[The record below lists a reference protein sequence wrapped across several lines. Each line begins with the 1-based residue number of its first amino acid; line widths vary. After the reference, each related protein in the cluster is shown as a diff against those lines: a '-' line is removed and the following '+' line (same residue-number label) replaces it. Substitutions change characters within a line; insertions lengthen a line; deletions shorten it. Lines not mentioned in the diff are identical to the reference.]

1 VLCAAPGGD
10 PGGWAAKHR
19 DALRGVVLEHGAVL
33 VRGLELSDADQVGR
47 VVGAVSGGELLADR
61 EAFAPRETYSP
72 GVYSGSKW
80 PANQP
85 MCMHHER
92 SYAAQV
98 PSLLMFACLRAPTDG
113 GATALADAAA
123 VLEALPSALVSR
135 FAEEGWLLTR
145 TYNEE
150 IGASVAEAFGTDDRA
165 AVEAYCR
172 AEGIDYSWLPDG
184 GLRTRQ
190 RRPAVIAHPVSG
202 RRCWFNQVAFLNE
215 WTLDPEVREFLID
228 SYGAEG
234 LPFNT
239 FFGGGQALSADIVD
253 CINEV
258 YRDHTIRE
266 PWRRGDLLLIDNIRT
281 AHSREPFTGP
291 REVLAAMSDPV
302 RFDAVAGS
310 GGGRQ

>member
-1 VLCAAPGGD
+1 VLCAASGGD
-10 PGGWAAKHR
+10 PPGWVAEHR
-19 DALRGVVLEHGAVL
+19 DALREVVLEHGAVL
-33 VRGLELSDADQVGR
+33 VRGLELSDPDRVGQVFR
-47 VVGAVSGGELLADR
+47 ALSRGELMADR
-61 EAFAPRETYSP
+61 EAFAPRDVYSP

-98 PSLLMFACLRAPTDG
+98 PGLLMFACLRAPTDG
-113 GATALADAAA
+113 GATALADAVA
-123 VLEALPSALVSR
+123 VLEALPAAVVSR

-150 IGASVAEAFGTDDRA
+150 IGASVGDAFGTDDRA

-172 AEGIDYSWLPDG
+172 AEGIDYSWLPGG

-190 RRPAVIAHPVSG
+190 RRPAVVAHPVSG

-228 SYGAEG
+228 SYGADG

-239 FFGGGQALSADIVD
+239 FFGGGEPLSADIVD
-253 CINEV
+253 RINEV
-258 YRDHTIRE
+258 YRDHTVRE
-266 PWRRGDLLLIDNIRT
+266 PWRSGDLLLVDNVRT

-291 REVLAAMSDPV
+291 REVLAAMGDPV
-302 RFDAVAGS
+302 RFDAVASSS
-310 GGGRQ
+310 GGR